1 MSRASRKGEYGGAR
15 IKTLIVVIILGA
27 AIFCA
32 VKIVPPY
39 FDNYQLQ
46 DSMREMAAYASATRK
61 QDDDIRA
68 EVEKKVKQLGIP
80 ADSKDIQVSDVS
92 GNVQISVDYTVP
104 IDLAIYQLQ
113 LHFHPQANN
122 ASL

>member
-1 MSRASRKGEYGGAR
+1 MLHARSKDEHGGAR
-15 IKTLIVVIILGA
+15 IKTLIVLIILGS

-39 FDNYQLQ
+39 FANYQLQ
-46 DSMREMAAYASATRK
+46 DSMRQEAAYASATRK
-61 QDDDIRA
+61 QDDDIRSDI
-68 EVEKKVKQLGIP
+68 EKKLMQLGIP
-80 ADSKDIQVSDVS
+80 ADSKNIQVSDVS

-104 IDLAIYQLQ
+104 IDLAVYQLQ

>member
-1 MSRASRKGEYGGAR
+1 MSRTRWNGERGGAK
-15 IKTLIVVIILGA
+15 IKTLVALIILGS

-46 DSMREMAAYASATRK
+46 DSMREMAAYASVTRK

-68 EVEKKVKQLGIP
+68 EVEKKIKQLGIP
-80 ADSKDIQVSDVS
+80 ATSNDIQVSDDA
-92 GNVQISVDYTVP
+92 GNVKISVDYTVP
-104 IDLAIYQLQ
+104 VDLAVYQLQ

>member
-1 MSRASRKGEYGGAR
+1 MSRVRWNGEHGGAR
-15 IKTLIVVIILGA
+15 IKSLIVLIILGS

-39 FDNYQLQ
+39 FANYQLQ
-46 DSMREMAAYASATRK
+46 DSMRQEAAYASATRK
-61 QDDDIRA
+61 KDDDIRA
-68 EVEKKVKQLGIP
+68 DIEKKVKQLDIP
-80 ADSKDIQVSDVS
+80 ADSRDIQVSDDA
-92 GNVQISVDYTVP
+92 GNVKISVDYTVP
-104 IDLAIYQLQ
+104 VDLAVYQLQ

>member
-1 MSRASRKGEYGGAR
+1 MSRAPWKDERGGAR
-15 IKTLIVVIILGA
+15 FKALLALIILGS

-32 VKIVPPY
+32 VRLVPPY
-39 FDNYQLQ
+39 FANYQLQ
-46 DSMREMAAYASATRK
+46 DSMREEAAYASANRK

-68 EVEKKVKQLGIP
+68 DIEKKVKELGIP
-80 ADSKDIQVSDVS
+80 ADGKDIQVSDDA
-92 GNVQISVDYTVP
+92 GNVKISVDYTVP
-104 IDLAIYQLQ
+104 VDLAVYQLQ

>member
-1 MSRASRKGEYGGAR
+1 MSHVRWNGERGGAR
-15 IKTLIVVIILGA
+15 IKTLLVLIILGS

-32 VKIVPPY
+32 VRLVPPY
-39 FDNYQLQ
+39 LNNYELQ
-46 DSMREMAAYASATRK
+46 DSIRQEAAFASATRK

-68 EVEKKVKQLGIP
+68 DVEKKVKQLGIP
-80 ADSKDIQVSDVS
+80 ADSKDIQVSDDA
-92 GNVQISVDYTVP
+92 GNVKISVDYTVP
-104 IDLAIYQLQ
+104 VDLAVYQLQ

>member
-1 MSRASRKGEYGGAR
+1 MLRARSKDERGGAR
-15 IKTLIVVIILGA
+15 IKTLLVLIILGS

-46 DSMREMAAYASATRK
+46 DSIRQEAAFASATRK

-68 EVEKKVKQLGIP
+68 DVEKKVKQLGIP
-80 ADSKDIQVSDVS
+80 AESKDIQVSDDA
-92 GNVQISVDYTVP
+92 GNVKISVDYTVP
-104 IDLAIYQLQ
+104 VDLAVYQLQ

>member
-1 MSRASRKGEYGGAR
+1 MSRALYRGERGGAR
-15 IKTLIVVIILGA
+15 IKALLALIILGS

-32 VKIVPPY
+32 VKIVPSY
-39 FDNYQLQ
+39 FANYQLQ
-46 DSMREMAAYASATRK
+46 DSIRQEAAYASADRK
-61 QDDDIRA
+61 KDDDIRA
-68 EVEKKVKQLGIP
+68 DVEKKVKELGIP

-92 GNVQISVDYTVP
+92 GNVQISVDYIVP
-104 IDLAIYQLQ
+104 VDLAVYQLQ

>member
-1 MSRASRKGEYGGAR
+1 MSRLRCNGERGGAR
-15 IKTLIVVIILGA
+15 IKTLIVLIILGCA
-27 AIFCA
+27 VFCA

-46 DSMREMAAYASATRK
+46 DSMRQEAAYASATRK

-68 EVEKKVKQLGIP
+68 DIEKKLKQLGIP
-80 ADSKDIQVSDVS
+80 ADSKDIQVSDDA
-92 GNVQISVDYTVP
+92 GNVKISVDYTVP
-104 IDLAIYQLQ
+104 VDLAVYQLQ
-113 LHFHPQANN
+113 LHFHPEANN

>member
-1 MSRASRKGEYGGAR
+1 MSCVRCNGERGGAR
-15 IKTLIVVIILGA
+15 IKTLMALIILGS

-46 DSMREMAAYASATRK
+46 DSMREMAAYASVTRK

-68 EVEKKVKQLGIP
+68 DVEKKIKQLGIP
-80 ADSKDIQVSDVS
+80 ATSNDIQVSDDA
-92 GNVQISVDYTVP
+92 GNVKISVDYTVP
-104 IDLAIYQLQ
+104 VDLAVYQLQ

>member
-1 MSRASRKGEYGGAR
+1 MSRARWNGERGGAR
-15 IKTLIVVIILGA
+15 LKALLALIILGS

-32 VKIVPPY
+32 VRLVPPY
-39 FDNYQLQ
+39 FANYQLQ
-46 DSMREMAAYASATRK
+46 DSMREEAAYASANRK

-68 EVEKKVKQLGIP
+68 DIEKKVKELGIP
-80 ADSKDIQVSDVS
+80 ADDKDIQVSDDA
-92 GNVQISVDYTVP
+92 GNVKISVDYTVP
-104 IDLAIYQLQ
+104 VDLAVYQLQ

>member
-1 MSRASRKGEYGGAR
+1 MSRARWKGERGGAR
-15 IKTLIVVIILGA
+15 IKTLIVLIILGS

-32 VKIVPPY
+32 VKVVPPY

-46 DSMREMAAYASATRK
+46 DSMREEAAYASASRK
-61 QDDDIRA
+61 QADDIRA
-68 EVEKKVKQLGIP
+68 DIEKKLKQLGIP
-80 ADSKDIQVSDVS
+80 ADGKDIQVSDDA

-104 IDLAIYQLQ
+104 VDLAVYQLQ

>member
-1 MSRASRKGEYGGAR
+1 MSRALRKSERGGAR
-15 IKTLIVVIILGA
+15 LKTLLAVIILGS

-32 VKIVPPY
+32 VRLVPPY
-39 FDNYQLQ
+39 FANYQLQ
-46 DSMREMAAYASATRK
+46 DSIRQEAAYASATRK

-68 EVEKKVKQLGIP
+68 EVVKKVKELGIP
-80 ADSKDIQVSDVS
+80 ADNKDIQVSDVS

-104 IDLAIYQLQ
+104 VDLAVYQLQ

>member
-1 MSRASRKGEYGGAR
+1 MSRVRWNNERGGAR
-15 IKTLIVVIILGA
+15 IKTVLVLIVLGY

-39 FDNYQLQ
+39 FANYQLQ
-46 DSMREMAAYASATRK
+46 DSMREEAAYASASRK
-61 QDDDIRA
+61 QADDIRA
-68 EVEKKVKQLGIP
+68 DIEKKLKQLGIP
-80 ADSKDIQVSDVS
+80 ADSKDIQVSDDA
-92 GNVQISVDYTVP
+92 GNVKISVDYTVP
-104 IDLAIYQLQ
+104 VDLAVYQLQ